1 MDAIFFENR
10 SRNGFDETVDRL
22 SEVVLEN
29 GWKVIQILDLQE
41 TMRKNGKEVLPVKVM
56 ELCKPDYA
64 YRLLSDDALRIY
76 ANMMPCRISIYQ
88 KTNGQT
94 YVSRMNSA
102 MLSAQIGGVVQE
114 VMSDA
119 FTDAEDFI
127 KKISIDSI

>member
-1 MDAIFFENR
+1 MNTMFFENI
-10 SRNGFDETVDRL
+10 SRYGFDETVNRL
-22 SEVVLEN
+22 SEIVAEN

-76 ANMMPCRISIYQ
+76 ANMMPCRISIHQ
-88 KTNGQT
+88 KADGQT

-102 MLSAQIGGVVQE
+102 MLAVQMGGVVQE
-114 VMSDA
+114 VMSGA
-119 FTDAEDFI
+119 STDAEDFI
-127 KKISIDSI
+127 RKISID

>member
-1 MDAIFFENR
+1 MDTMFFENM
-10 SRNGFDETVDRL
+10 SRYGFDETVNHL
-22 SEVVLEN
+22 SEIVAEN

-76 ANMMPCRISIYQ
+76 ANMMPCRISIHQ
-88 KTNGQT
+88 KADGQT

-102 MLSAQIGGVVQE
+102 MLAVQMGGVVQE
-114 VMSDA
+114 VMSGA
-119 FTDAEDFI
+119 FTDAENFI
-127 KKISIDSI
+127 KKISID

>member
-1 MDAIFFENR
+1 MEAMFFENR
-10 SRNGFDETVDRL
+10 SRYGFDETINRL
-22 SEVVLEN
+22 SEIVPEN

-88 KTNGQT
+88 KTDGQT
-94 YVSRMNSA
+94 YVSRMNSE
-102 MLSAQIGGVVQE
+102 MLAAQIGGVVQE
-114 VMSDA
+114 VMSGA

-127 KKISIDSI
+127 KKISKD

>member
-1 MDAIFFENR
+1 MNTMFFENI
-10 SRNGFDETVDRL
+10 SRYGFDETVNRL
-22 SEVVLEN
+22 SEIVAEN

-76 ANMMPCRISIYQ
+76 ANMMPCRISIHQ
-88 KTNGQT
+88 KADGQT

-102 MLSAQIGGVVQE
+102 MLAVQMGGVVQE
-114 VMSDA
+114 VMSGA

-127 KKISIDSI
+127 RKISID

>member
-1 MDAIFFENR
+1 MNTMFFENI
-10 SRNGFDETVDRL
+10 SRYGFDETVNRL
-22 SEVVLEN
+22 SEIVAEN

-64 YRLLSDDALRIY
+64 YRLLSDDALRLY
-76 ANMMPCRISIYQ
+76 ANMMPCRISIHQ
-88 KTNGQT
+88 KADGQT

-102 MLSAQIGGVVQE
+102 MLAVQMGGVVQE
-114 VMSDA
+114 VMSGA

-127 KKISIDSI
+127 RKISID

>member
-1 MDAIFFENR
+1 MEAMFFENR
-10 SRNGFDETVDRL
+10 SRYGFDETINRL
-22 SEVVLEN
+22 SEIVPEN

-41 TMRKNGKEVLPVKVM
+41 TMRKNGKEVLPVKVI

-88 KTNGQT
+88 KTDGQT
-94 YVSRMNSA
+94 YVSRMNSE
-102 MLSAQIGGVVQE
+102 MLAAQIGGVVQE
-114 VMSDA
+114 VMSGA

-127 KKISIDSI
+127 KKISKD

>member
-1 MDAIFFENR
+1 MEAMVFENR
-10 SRNGFDETVDRL
+10 SRYGFDETINRL
-22 SEVVLEN
+22 SEIVPEN

-41 TMRKNGKEVLPVKVM
+41 TMRKNGKEVLPVKVI

-88 KTNGQT
+88 KTDGQT
-94 YVSRMNSA
+94 YVSRMNSE
-102 MLSAQIGGVVQE
+102 MLAAQIGGVVQE
-114 VMSDA
+114 VMSGA

-127 KKISIDSI
+127 KKISKD

>member
-1 MDAIFFENR
+1 MDTMFFENK
-10 SRNGFDETVDRL
+10 SRYGFDETVEHL
-22 SEVVLEN
+22 SVISIEK

-64 YRLLSDDALRIY
+64 YRLLSDDPLRIY
-76 ANMMPCRISIYQ
+76 ANMMPCRISIHQ
-88 KTNGQT
+88 KADGQT

-102 MLSAQIGGVVQE
+102 MLAVQMGGVVQE
-114 VMSDA
+114 VMSGA

-127 KKISIDSI
+127 RKISID